1 MDIHTAKRPYNLKI
15 AKIERNGMTTKL
27 LRFTLTY
34 KYFSKW

>member
-1 MDIHTAKRPYNLKI
+1 MDIHTAQRPYNWKI
-15 AKIERNGMTTKL
+15 AIERNGMTTKL